1 MNINIR
7 LLLTLCL
14 MLLTVIMPPM
24 AFACASVC
32 AVTVEQKTDTNHQ
45 FMADM
50 SSCEHEAT
58 MSATQIDQSHTEKST
73 PCLASAMCHLTVG
86 IYSSLLPINFLT
98 TYPVIVA
105 HIPAFVHQL
114 AITPPDKPPR
124 V

>member
-45 FMADM
+45 SMMDM

-58 MSATQIDQSHTEKST
+58 MSATQIDQSHTEKAT

-98 TYPVIVA
+98 TYPVILA
-105 HIPAFVHQL
+105 HIPAFIPQFTLQL
-114 AITPPDKPPR
+114 PEKPPR

>member
-14 MLLTVIMPPM
+14 MLLTTFMPPM

-86 IYSSLLPINFLT
+86 IYSST
-98 TYPVIVA
+98 
-105 HIPAFVHQL
+105 
-114 AITPPDKPPR
+114 
-124 V
+124 